1 MELEIRVL
9 MNAMIEAM
17 APAVEI
23 QCLSAKP
30 VLTPAEVEKLFGIPV
45 STLEK
50 MRMENRGPAY
60 SQLSRKGKVLY
71 SRASI
76 DAWIAL
82 QAVQPRAI

>member
-1 MELEIRVL
+1 MELEASVL

-17 APAVEI
+17 SPAVEM
-23 QCLSAKP
+23 QKLAAKP
-30 VLTPAEVEKLFGIPV
+30 VLTPSEVATLFGIPV

>member
-1 MELEIRVL
+1 MDIETKL
-9 MNAMIEAM
+9 MVDAMKEAM
-17 APAVEI
+17 APAVEM
-23 QCLSAKP
+23 QRLSAKP
-30 VLTPAEVEKLFGIPV
+30 VLTPSEVETLFGITV